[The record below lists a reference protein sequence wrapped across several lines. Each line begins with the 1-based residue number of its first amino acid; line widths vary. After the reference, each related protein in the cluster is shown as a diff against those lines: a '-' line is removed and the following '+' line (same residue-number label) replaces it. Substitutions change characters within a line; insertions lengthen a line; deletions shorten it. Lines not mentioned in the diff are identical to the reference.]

1 MAMCMKDFLGGVLS
15 GSPETK
21 KRHVMQATNIQLTIT
36 ERCQR
41 DNPKQWKLKHIHWF
55 LDVHLKDSSPETRYR
70 YWLTMRVIF
79 LRLGKTRDWEPR
91 LQGSWISRTS
101 STANDH
107 KL

>member
-1 MAMCMKDFLGGVLS
+1 MSMCMKAFLGGVLS

-21 KRHVMQATNIQLTIT
+21 KRHIMQATCIQQAIA

-79 LRLGKTRDWEPR
+79 LRIGKTRDWEPR

-101 STANDH
+101 SAANDH
-107 KL
+107 EL